1 MAVPFCTSASQSLRD
16 KCLIP
21 RMLSGPPN
29 PCTHPDPITSLVPS
43 QDKIVKVIVFLQ
55 VPGSIADFH
64 WDVHSTR
71 WLASGARLIALQTL
85 ATAYAL
91 DSGTRR
97 DSSFYWS
104 YFLHTLLCMVCD
116 FDTSNQHRHL
126 SCG

>member
-1 MAVPFCTSASQSLRD
+1 
-16 KCLIP
+16 
-21 RMLSGPPN
+21 MLSGPPN

-104 YFLHTLLCMVCD
+104 FFFAYSALYGL
-116 FDTSNQHRHL
+116 
-126 SCG
+126 

>member
-1 MAVPFCTSASQSLRD
+1 MAIPFCTSRSECPSDTPEGSVL
-16 KCLIP
+16 L

-29 PCTHPDPITSLVPS
+29 SCTHPDPITSLVPS
-43 QDKIVKVIVFLQ
+43 QDKLVKVIVFLQ
-55 VPGSIADFH
+55 VPGLIADFH

-97 DSSFYWS
+97 DSSFY
-104 YFLHTLLCMVCD
+104 
-116 FDTSNQHRHL
+116 
-126 SCG
+126 